1 MLHAVILVSFELQP
15 FSFKLVDIS
24 SLSNSHDG
32 GGSGV
37 VVVCGDCGGGGS
49 AHENFGPDLE

>member
-1 MLHAVILVSFELQP
+1 MILVSFELQP

-24 SLSNSHDG
+24 SLSNSRDG